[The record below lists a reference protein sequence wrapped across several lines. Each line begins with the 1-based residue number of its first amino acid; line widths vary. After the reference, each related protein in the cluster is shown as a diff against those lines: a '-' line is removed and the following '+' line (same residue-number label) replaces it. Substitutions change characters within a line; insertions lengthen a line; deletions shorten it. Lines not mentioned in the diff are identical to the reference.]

1 MSPAWAID
9 LIRGH
14 WYSDLLRMPGT
25 DSDWQSMDDRGALG
39 LVPDLSYLVKMTLG
53 VVVVVGAV
61 VAVGFFTVQQTGAVL
76 SDEAQTEFQ
85 NNAQLQAGQALA
97 WFNEMDQ
104 ETRRIAAAPSIR
116 SGDSTEITAYLQD
129 QSFADSVAHV
139 HYVDLSGESASVVAS
154 TADSLTGSTVGEGVP
169 WRDLSSGNLGDGQS
183 FNSRIYQSPTGVSNA
198 MAFVRP
204 VGDGSRAVVIVSDL
218 NQASTRL
225 QAPRDG
231 RAVAVNARSRTVVLS
246 ANPNLIGENAIDEG
260 FLTDDAANEI
270 RTLTAPNVGGTS
282 RSAYFDDSLEYQSQ
296 RQVTGADTIEFG
308 NQNFIVF
315 SQAPRSTVFSLQ
327 NQIQQSVLLLAGV
340 VLGVVVL
347 VFGTLGY
354 TTVRDLRG
362 LSSRAERVSEG
373 EFDTP
378 LDTDRGDEVGQA
390 YESVDRMRDS
400 LQQRIDEAER
410 AAELARQAQEEQR
423 ELNDQ
428 LTDTVGEFSE
438 AMDAAADGNLSVRLD
453 DDTDVEQLN
462 RLARRFN
469 DMLSDLRT
477 SIEETKRFSDDVARA
492 SEDSRVV
499 IEDIAD
505 ASDDIARAMQSIS
518 DAATDQSQQ
527 LENTLD
533 EVNDLAA
540 TTEELASSADQVA
553 VTADQTAETCRN
565 EIDNAQ
571 TVIANMEAVDRQ
583 SERTASRVDSL
594 LERMDAIDEISDF
607 IQEVAK
613 QTNMLALNA
622 NIEASRATE
631 GGDEGGFEVVADE
644 ITDLA
649 DQIQNSASEIDE
661 LIDETQTETRDTAE
675 AVEETRD
682 LVTQSVTRVNETI
695 EALDQITEY
704 AQRTNTGVQQI
715 NDATQA
721 QASSTQE
728 VTAMVEDA
736 NDVSERTARDAESVA
751 AAAEE
756 QTASVSEIDED
767 IRALAEQATSLND
780 SLDQF
785 TVDGD
790 PGSAGG
796 GAAADDD

>member
-1 MSPAWAID
+1 
-9 LIRGH
+9 
-14 WYSDLLRMPGT
+14 MPET
-25 DSDWQSMDDRGALG
+25 DSNWRSTDDRGVLG
-39 LVPDLSYLVKMTLG
+39 LVPDFSYLVKMTLG

-104 ETRRIAAAPSIR
+104 ETRRIAAAPSVR
-116 SGDSTEITAYLQD
+116 EADSAGVTDYLQN
-129 QSFADSVAHV
+129 QNFAESVVQV
-139 HYVDLSGESASVVAS
+139 HYVDLTADQASVVAS
-154 TADSLTGSTVGEGVP
+154 TDDSLSGSTLGEGVP
-169 WRDLSSGNLGDGQS
+169 WRGLSAENLGEGQAYRS
-183 FNSRIYQSPTGVSNA
+183 DIYTSPTGVTNA
-198 MAFVRP
+198 MAFVRG

-225 QAPRDG
+225 QSPEDG
-231 RAVAVNARSRTVVLS
+231 RAIAVNARSERIVLS
-246 ANPNLIGENAIDEG
+246 ADPARIGDSAVEAG
-260 FLTDDAANEI
+260 FLTDDATNQI
-270 RTLTAPNVGGTS
+270 RTRTAPNIGGTS
-282 RSAYFDDSLEYQSQ
+282 RSAYFDDTLELDGQ
-296 RQVTGADTIEFG
+296 RQVTGADTVEFG
-308 NQNFIVF
+308 NENFYVV

-327 NQIQQSVLLLAGV
+327 NQVQQSVFLLAGV

-373 EFDTP
+373 EFDTS
-378 LDTDRGDEVGQA
+378 LNTDRGDEVGQA

-410 AAELARQAQEEQR
+410 AAELARTAQEEQR
-423 ELNDQ
+423 DLNDQ
-428 LTDTVGEFSE
+428 LTDTVEEFSE
-438 AMDAAADGNLSVRLD
+438 AMTAAADGDLSVRLD

-462 RLARRFN
+462 RLGRRFN

-499 IEDIAD
+499 MDDVAD

-518 DAATDQSQQ
+518 DAATNQSQQ
-527 LENTLD
+527 LEGTLD

-553 VTADQTAETCRN
+553 VTADRTAETCRQ
-565 EIDNAQ
+565 EIQSAQ
-571 TVIANMEAVDRQ
+571 TVVSNMEAVDRQ
-583 SERTASRVDSL
+583 SERTADRVNAL

-607 IQEVAK
+607 IQDVAK

-622 NIEASRATE
+622 NIEASRASGE

-649 DQIQNSASEIDE
+649 DQIQNSANEIDE
-661 LIDETQTETRDTAE
+661 LIGETQSETRDTAD
-675 AVEETRD
+675 AVQETRD
-682 LVTQSVTRVNETI
+682 LVTESVSRVNETI
-695 EALDQITEY
+695 EALDQITDY
-704 AQRTNTGVQQI
+704 AQQTNTGVQQI
-715 NDATQA
+715 NESTQA

-756 QTASVSEIDED
+756 QTASVSEIDDD
-767 IRALAEQATSLND
+767 IRTLAERAASLND

-785 TVDGD
+785 TVGDAGDG
-790 PGSAGG
+790 AGG
-796 GAAADDD
+796 SAAADDD

>member
-1 MSPAWAID
+1 
-9 LIRGH
+9 
-14 WYSDLLRMPGT
+14 MPGT
-25 DSDWQSMDDRGALG
+25 DSDWQSADDRGALG

-61 VAVGFFTVQQTGAVL
+61 IAVGFVTVQQTGAVL
-76 SDEAQTEFQ
+76 TEEAQTEFQ
-85 NNAQLQAGQALA
+85 NNAQLQAGQALS
-97 WFNEMDQ
+97 WFNEMNQ
-104 ETRRIAAAPSIR
+104 ETQRITGAPSVR
-116 SGDSTEITAYLQD
+116 TGDPDEVAGYLND
-129 QSFADSVAHV
+129 QSFAGSVAAV
-139 HYVDLSGESASVVAS
+139 HLVDLSGERAAVVAS
-154 TADSLTGSTVGEGVP
+154 TEDSLAGSTVGEGVP
-169 WRDLSSGNLGDGQS
+169 WGDLSPENLGEGQA
-183 FNSRIYQSPTGVSNA
+183 FNSRIYQSPAGATNA

-204 VGDGSRAVVIVSDL
+204 VGDSSRAVVVVSDL
-218 NQASTRL
+218 NEASTRL
-225 QAPRDG
+225 QAPEDG
-231 RAVAVNARSRTVVLS
+231 RAIAVNDRTGTIVLS
-246 ANPNLIGENAIDEG
+246 ANPNFIGDSALDEG
-260 FLTDDAANEI
+260 FLTESAANDI
-270 RTLTAPNVGGTS
+270 RTRTAPNIGGTS
-282 RSAYFDDSLEYQSQ
+282 RSAYFGENIEYQGQ
-296 RQVTGADTIEFG
+296 RQVTGADTIEFA
-308 NQNFIVF
+308 NQNYVVF

-327 NQIQQSVLLLAGV
+327 NQVQQSVLLLAGV
-340 VLGVVVL
+340 VLAVVVL

-410 AAELARQAQEEQR
+410 AAELARRAQEEQR

-428 LTDTVGEFSE
+428 LTDTVEEFSE
-438 AMDAAADGNLSVRLD
+438 AMDAAAGGNLSVRLD

-462 RLARRFN
+462 ILARRFN
-469 DMLSDLRT
+469 DMLSDLRA
-477 SIEETKRFSDDVARA
+477 SIEETKRFSDEVARA

-499 IEDIAD
+499 IDDIAD

-527 LENTLD
+527 LESTLD
-533 EVNDLAA
+533 EVNGLAA

-553 VTADQTAETCRN
+553 ETADRTAETCRA
-565 EIDNAQ
+565 EIESAQ
-571 TVIANMEAVDRQ
+571 TVIDNMEAVDQQ
-583 SERTASRVDSL
+583 SERTADRVDSL

-622 NIEASRATE
+622 NIEASRASGE

-661 LIDETQTETRDTAE
+661 LIGETQAETRDTAD
-675 AVEETRD
+675 AVEETRE
-682 LVTQSVTRVNETI
+682 LVTESVTRVNETI
-695 EALDQITEY
+695 EALDQITDY
-704 AQRTNTGVQQI
+704 AQQTNRGVQQI
-715 NDATQA
+715 NEATQA

-736 NDVSERTARDAESVA
+736 NDVSERTAKDAESVA

-767 IRALAEQATSLND
+767 IRALAEQAVSLNE

-785 TVDGD
+785 TVTGAGDG
-790 PGSAGG
+790 AEG